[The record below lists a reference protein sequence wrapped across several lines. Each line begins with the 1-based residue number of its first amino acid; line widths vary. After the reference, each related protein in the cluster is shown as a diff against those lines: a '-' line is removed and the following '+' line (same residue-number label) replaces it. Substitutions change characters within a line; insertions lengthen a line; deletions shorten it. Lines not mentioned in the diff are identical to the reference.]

1 MLNVSKNIFSVS
13 KIEKSQYNVNS
24 KQDLG
29 VGGGGLGLII
39 VYFYSK

>member
-1 MLNVSKNIFSVS
+1 MLVKTFFSVS

-29 VGGGGLGLII
+29 VGGGGGGVGAYNCLFL
-39 VYFYSK
+39 